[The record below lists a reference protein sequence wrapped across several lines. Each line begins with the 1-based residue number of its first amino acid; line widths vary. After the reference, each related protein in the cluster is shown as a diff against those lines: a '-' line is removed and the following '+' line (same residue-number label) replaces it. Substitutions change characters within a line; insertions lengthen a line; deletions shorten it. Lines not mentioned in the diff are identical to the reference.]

1 MFFLLVR
8 LVLLRF
14 ECFHWISLCYIEL
27 FFNYLSTLTNNLTSG
42 KLFGSSLLICC
53 FPAMITT
60 ITCRPLK
67 VPRNQSNCIHIKG
80 NIYVIIFNEIW
91 IPNERFILI
100 NFACDS
106 CADTFFWRI
115 DSFYESIL
123 GKIQHILEHKG
134 CQNCIKKAKKG
145 FFTSS

>member
-91 IPNERFILI
+91 IPNEQFCWTQNYI
-100 NFACDS
+100 
-106 CADTFFWRI
+106 
-115 DSFYESIL
+115 SFYNRNLLWLCSSGRIEM
-123 GKIQHILEHKG
+123 HKTKNSKYANP
-134 CQNCIKKAKKG
+134 CFKG
-145 FFTSS
+145 NNL

>member
-1 MFFLLVR
+1 MFFLFFR

-14 ECFHWISLCYIEL
+14 ECFHRISLCYIEL

-67 VPRNQSNCIHIKG
+67 VPRNQSNCIYIKG
-80 NIYVIIFNEIW
+80 NIYVIIFNGIW
-91 IPNERFILI
+91 IFRINDILI
-100 NFACDS
+100 MRNFVAHS
-106 CADTFFWRI
+106 TIF
-115 DSFYESIL
+115 SFYNRNLLWLYPTGLIEM
-123 GKIQHILEHKG
+123 HKTKNWKYANP
-134 CQNCIKKAKKG
+134 CFKG
-145 FFTSS
+145 NNL

>member
-1 MFFLLVR
+1 MLFLFVR

-100 NFACDS
+100 NFVELKTIFHSTIETYCDFVRQGRIEMHKTKNSKYANS
-106 CADTFFWRI
+106 CF
-115 DSFYESIL
+115 
-123 GKIQHILEHKG
+123 KG
-134 CQNCIKKAKKG
+134 NNL
-145 FFTSS
+145 